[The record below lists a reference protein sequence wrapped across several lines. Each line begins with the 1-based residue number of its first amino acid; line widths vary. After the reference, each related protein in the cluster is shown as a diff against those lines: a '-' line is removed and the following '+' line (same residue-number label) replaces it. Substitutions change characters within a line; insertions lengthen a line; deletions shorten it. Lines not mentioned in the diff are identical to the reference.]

1 MRAPARSSMIEPMF
15 IHPDIHREIAR
26 QRHQDLLVDADRR
39 PLAKAS
45 PRAEGRL
52 AGTAEQRERLATQR
66 DADGVLRE
74 EAQVTGAAHHF
85 GHREAG
91 GVVVDLFWDRGN
103 LESEFRIEVED
114 RRNGARFVL
123 YPQTGRDAIQAFRH
137 PFGAA
142 KAALNGKAWA
152 A

>member
-1 MRAPARSSMIEPMF
+1 ML

-26 QRHQDLLVDADRR
+26 QRHQHLLADADRR
-39 PLAKAS
+39 RLV
-45 PRAEGRL
+45 RRREGL
-52 AGTAEQRERLATQR
+52 AGVRPARQTSACATQR
-66 DADGVLRE
+66 DSDCILRE
-74 EAQVTGAAHHF
+74 EAQVTGAATHF

-103 LESEFRIEVED
+103 LENEFRVEVED
-114 RRNGARFVL
+114 RRDGARFVL
-123 YPQTGRDAIQAFRH
+123 YPQTGQEAIRAFRH